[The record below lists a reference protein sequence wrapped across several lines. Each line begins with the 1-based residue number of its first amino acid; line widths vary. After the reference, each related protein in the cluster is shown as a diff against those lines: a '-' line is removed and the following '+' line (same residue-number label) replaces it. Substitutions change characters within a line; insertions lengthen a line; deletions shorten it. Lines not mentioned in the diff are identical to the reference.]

1 MRRALV
7 LIAVSALAACNKPAA
22 TSAAASGEIAA
33 SAPAPASAAA
43 SAPPTHNWA
52 AVNDKQ
58 YLYYPKAHLDGGP
71 DATTPTTIRYMGQQ
85 SDGAFV
91 VAEVEG
97 GAIVL
102 ASCTLPCTEVRLRG
116 QGLDQTVSLGG
127 DSVVK
132 AALDDAIAG
141 QLEVFPL
148 PDKAGPDKTGGKPA
162 AAR

>member
-1 MRRALV
+1 MRRALI
-7 LIAVSALAACNKPAA
+7 LTALTALAACNKPAPA
-22 TSAAASGEIAA
+22 PAAASSEPAA
-33 SAPAPASAAA
+33 SSAPAALAAAPAASSAA
-43 SAPPTHNWA
+43 PTHNWA

-85 SDGAFV
+85 SDGSYV

-102 ASCTLPCTEVRLRG
+102 ASCKLPCTEVRLRG
-116 QGLDQTVSLGG
+116 QGLDQTVALGG

-132 AALDDAIAG
+132 AALDDAING
-141 QLEVFPL
+141 QLEVYPL
-148 PDKAGPDKTGGKPA
+148 PEKPDGKTPA
-162 AAR
+162 AP